1 MHKEN
6 VSDIKRMQK
15 CQLDI
20 LKEFKKACEKC
31 DVHFYLAF
39 GTALGA
45 VRHHGF
51 IPWDDDIDIYMKMED
66 MEKLKLVQNLLPP
79 NLFIQ
84 TRDNDKE
91 YGLLIARVRDS
102 NTTLIEKDHVDR
114 DINHGVYID
123 IYPLFYCPKNNLRMK
138 WMVILSF
145 FCRLFAYNAPP
156 MNKGRFSTLV
166 AEIILALFPKKA
178 KITIADYFYKYLTSQ
193 SESKYVSNFPD
204 ISLGKRYLAE
214 WFQEPSFCEFEG
226 EIMPMPTKMH
236 EYLSYEFGDYMQL
249 PPKEKRQIH
258 HNYLFIDLD
267 NSYIKYKSVKYCLK
281 KNV

>member
-1 MHKEN
+1 MGKEN
-6 VSDIKRMQK
+6 VGDIKKMQD
-15 CQLDI
+15 CQLGI

-51 IPWDDDIDIYMKMED
+51 IPWDDDIDVYMKMED
-66 MEKLKLVQNLLPP
+66 MEKLNYIQNALPS

-102 NTTLIEKDHVDR
+102 NTTLIEEDHVDR

-123 IYPLFYCPKNNLRMK
+123 IYPLFFCPENNLKMK
-138 WMVILSF
+138 WVVILSF

-156 MNKGRFSTLV
+156 MNKGGISTLV
-166 AEIILALFPKKA
+166 AKIFLSIFSNMTKKR
-178 KITIADYFYKYLTSQ
+178 ISDYLYKYLTTK

-204 ISLGKRYLAE
+204 ISLGKRFLTK
-214 WFQEPSFCEFEG
+214 WFQNPSYCEFEG
-226 EIMPMPTKMH
+226 EIMPMPTNMH

-249 PPKEKRQIH
+249 PPEDKRQIH
-258 HNYLFIDLD
+258 HHYLFSDLN
-267 NSYIKYKSVKYCLK
+267 NSYIIYKGVKYCLN
-281 KNV
+281 KNI